1 MTNALLTT
9 RGTVRSKRMFSRTT
23 LARLSI
29 GLVLGV
35 VLGAV
40 LYQSNT
46 RDPALYA
53 TLLSQGAFGAPG
65 DVVVTSATTVEVGSC
80 MKAGCVPSSADPL
93 CYVPDGTPCSGPPG
107 MTGCQCGAGS
117 CVMNCVAVSSSS
129 SCNPVDDLNASQCC
143 IDSGPPYSD
152 SCCAYNPNWCSSSSS
167 VSCDPVDDL
176 NASQCCIDSGPP
188 YSDSCCAYNPNWCPS
203 SSSSSSECEFDD
215 DCTDSQH
222 VCCDG
227 VCQMPDLCYSSSSS
241 SSSQDLQYCCVANQP
256 AAGNCQPFSPS
267 PAP

>member
-1 MTNALLTT
+1 
-9 RGTVRSKRMFSRTT
+9 MFSRTT

-152 SCCAYNPNWCSSSSS
+152 SCCAYNPNWC
-167 VSCDPVDDL
+167 
-176 NASQCCIDSGPP
+176 
-188 YSDSCCAYNPNWCPS
+188 PS